1 MVQQLHQGGM
11 ETSFPSFLSPLLG
24 PQNRM
29 AHMTPCAIPCRP
41 DGVAVR
47 EGDIHMIVFEEGDYE
62 VSVCDASAT
71 VHVGWEVSYEELEPV
86 LRELE
91 RSLDAIERSGAS

>member
-1 MVQQLHQGGM
+1 M
-11 ETSFPSFLSPLLG
+11 ETSFLRFLSPWFGL
-24 PQNRM
+24 QNRM
-29 AHMTPCAIPCRP
+29 AHLTLCAIPCRP

-62 VSVCDASAT
+62 IDVDGVKAT
-71 VHVGWEVSYEELEPV
+71 VHVDREIPYEELEPM

-91 RSLDAIERSGAS
+91 GSLDGIERSGAE